1 MTLNALP
8 KGLAELETMVKG
20 GEPGEPGGSALG
32 ALDAL
37 VKGGGPYIGPK
48 GGKWADPQHTI
59 SWDEKIHGAGKAGG
73 GKDKPGSSGGGGGK
87 QVTPYGELSVVEE
100 KPGAGSLRKESRYHV
115 RMTYPGGEHVDLAS
129 WESSGTEGN
138 RKHAEAYAGAL
149 AAVLKEH
156 HGKSADWHE
165 DQGRSARKKAD
176 RSAADL
182 HAKAATVVRMAGDAT
197 AAEPK
202 KTAKS
207 LPALS
212 ALSELTKSKPI
223 PLPTSGKAASIA
235 SMRAAQGVDS
245 EGNAKKGGEIPGG
258 LAEGKKPADFP
269 AEALAAG
276 TKVEME
282 HTKDPRVAE
291 EIAMDHLTE
300 DSSYYTKLA
309 RMESGKKPAAA
320 AAKPKSKADRALLK
334 LLGKNPNP
342 KDAKVHALAAKLG
355 MPVDKL
361 EERAYAL
368 LADAQ
373 KEKSMGTQEMKKGA
387 LAALATLT
395 GSDPLE
401 KGWNERSTVYDRWG
415 EYDFN
420 AGKIIQ
426 IARDWASNFWSSR
439 PAGVALRARA
449 FRVAERLAD
458 LAAAWAALKDQE
470 RAAKPDWEN
479 ETPAQREAR
488 EEQGKARWE
497 ALKTQ
502 KEPLVQEARECDR
515 ELLRIRSMEAQ
526 QEAGQPDGAQ
536 KAMPAWDDL
545 RKSFY
550 ESKDVLEWAGRY
562 WDAKFQ
568 ARAAELA
575 KKLLAYRQKR
585 AKGDQDSKPMTTS
598 SKPDEEDKIIREMHA
613 LEIEWL
619 EAEKKKAEKRE
630 KVEAASKGLPLED
643 YRLTP
648 GVDCTHQ
655 PHLAVAHAQAVLDS
669 RVRALR
675 DQGVQVGRPGPA
687 PTSRMQKGEDGQI
700 VRLGQSTVLTGG
712 QSDQQAARLAD
723 AGRLGAPAE
732 AIPIDR
738 AAGTQVVACPA
749 CQGALL
755 KALTVCPHCGV
766 DQHAPRAPREAPATR
781 PTLAVRDGQPRLRP
795 AVAETVT
802 LADLQGRG
810 NG

>member
-115 RMTYPGGEHVDLAS
+115 RMMYPGGEHVDLAS
-129 WESSGTEGN
+129 WESSGTAGN

-156 HGKSADWHE
+156 HGKPADWHE

-182 HAKAATVVRMAGDAT
+182 HAKAAMVVRMAGDAT

-207 LPALS
+207 LHALS

-235 SMRAAQGVDS
+235 SMRASQGVDS
-245 EGNAKKGGEIPGG
+245 QGNAKKGGEIPGG

-309 RMESGKKPAAA
+309 WMESGKKTAAA

-334 LLGKNPNP
+334 LLGNNPNP

-401 KGWNERSTVYDRWG
+401 KSMG
-415 EYDFN
+415 EDSLYSRDLLSRYGME
-420 AGKIIQ
+420 AGKAIQ
-426 IARDWASNFWSSR
+426 TARDWASGFWCSR

-458 LAAAWAALKDQE
+458 MAQE
-470 RAAKPDWEN
+470 GAQLQAQRKRVEVNYEN

-488 EEQGKARWE
+488 MKQENGQWDALRARM
-497 ALKTQ
+497 
-502 KEPLVQEARECDR
+502 EPILQEARECDR
-515 ELLRIRSMEAQ
+515 ELLRIRSLEAQ
-526 QEAGQPDGAQ
+526 QEAGEQQAQ

-545 RKSFY
+545 QKSFY

-562 WDAKFQ
+562 WDVKFQ

-585 AKGDQDSKPMTTS
+585 AKGNQDLKPMATS

-781 PTLAVRDGQPRLRP
+781 PALAVRDGQPRLRP

>member
-48 GGKWADPQHTI
+48 GGKWADPEHTI
-59 SWDEKIHGAGKAGG
+59 SWDEKIHGAGKNLPGEKDLRGLHPAVAAVMRKYGVAKVKEMLADLSAAHKKDLAAGTHA
-73 GKDKPGSSGGGGGK
+73 D
-87 QVTPYGELSVVEE
+87 E
-100 KPGAGSLRKESRYHV
+100 PGASLFSHLLPKSD
-115 RMTYPGGEHVDLAS
+115 EHY
-129 WESSGTEGN
+129 E
-138 RKHAEAYAGAL
+138 
-149 AAVLKEH
+149 
-156 HGKSADWHE
+156 
-165 DQGRSARKKAD
+165 
-176 RSAADL
+176 
-182 HAKAATVVRMAGDAT
+182 
-197 AAEPK
+197 AAEK
-202 KTAKS
+202 KWGQMLKDYRAAQTQETADVDSAHLQTLQAKPATKS

-223 PLPTSGKAASIA
+223 PLPKSGKAASIA
-235 SMRAAQGVDS
+235 SMRASQGVDS
-245 EGNAKKGGEIPGG
+245 QGNAKKGGEIPGG
-258 LAEGKKPADFP
+258 LAEGKKPADFQS
-269 AEALAAG
+269 EALAAG

-282 HTKDPRVAE
+282 HTDDPKVAR

-300 DSSYYTKLA
+300 DPAYYTKLA
-309 RMESGKKPAAA
+309 RMESGETVAR
-320 AAKPKSKADRALLK
+320 PKASDKVDRALLA
-334 LLGKNPNP
+334 LLKKNPKP
-342 KDAKVHALAAKLG
+342 EDEQVHALADKLG
-355 MPVDKL
+355 VPKDEL

-368 LADAQ
+368 LAETQ
-373 KEKSMGTQEMKKGA
+373 KEKSTGTPKLQKGA
-387 LAALATLT
+387 LDSLATLT
-395 GSDPLE
+395 GSDPLV
-401 KGWNERSTVYDRWG
+401 KGWDERSTVYDRWG

-426 IARDWASNFWSSR
+426 TARDWASNFWCQR

-470 RAAKPDWEN
+470 RAARPDWEN

-497 ALKTQ
+497 ALKAQ
-502 KEPLVQEARECDR
+502 REPLVQEARECDR
-515 ELLRIRSMEAQ
+515 ELLRIRSLEAQ
-526 QEAGQPDGAQ
+526 QEAGEQQAQ
-536 KAMPAWDDL
+536 KGMPAWDDL

-550 ESKDVLEWAGRY
+550 ESKDVLEWVGRY
-562 WDAKFQ
+562 WDDKFQ

-575 KKLLAYRQKR
+575 KQLLAYRQKR
-585 AKGDQDSKPMTTS
+585 AKGDQDSKPVAMS
-598 SKPDEEDKIIREMHA
+598 SKPDEEDKIIHAMHA

-619 EAEKKKAEKRE
+619 ESTKKKAEKRA
-630 KVEAASKGLPLED
+630 KVEAASKGLQSED

-648 GVDCTHQ
+648 GVDCTKQ

-766 DQHAPRAPREAPATR
+766 DQQAPRAPREAPATR
-781 PTLAVRDGQPRLRP
+781 PALAVRDGQPRLRP